1 MLYRRPKTTGVIGG
15 LCPAQSALVTLRP
28 SGMPH
33 AAAICSART
42 SRKCYLH
49 TSAQMLPM
57 HPVTRRGGEDM
68 IGRDLDF
75 DLHNAIQEVIAEG
88 VLEENASA
96 HRVARLVIHDGFDS
110 LTPVQQALYDA
121 VVASALRKR
130 AGESEGKR
138 LGVAAS

>member
-15 LCPAQSALVTLRP
+15 LCPARSALVTLRP
-28 SGMPH
+28 SGMLH

-49 TSAQMLPM
+49 TSAQMLQI
-57 HPVTRRGGEDM
+57 HPVTGEEDM

-75 DLHNAIQEVIAEG
+75 DLHNAIQDLIAEG
-88 VLEENASA
+88 LLEENSDP
-96 HRVARLVIHDGFDS
+96 HRVARIVIHDGYDS
-110 LTPVQQALYDA
+110 LTPAQQALFDA
-121 VVASALRKR
+121 VVTSALRKR

-138 LGVAAS
+138 LGVAASY